1 MTEPCRICHGPTL
14 PSYQL
19 RSNRHSVDVWLRRCR
34 ACNAFFSDGGPRQPC
49 GVAASACSASL
60 KRRCRLP
67 GSSTSAPGMGYAVEV
82 AGNRGWRSTGI
93 GPNAVLARSARNR
106 GLAIEHGYLSVD
118 TRGQYDSILIDN
130 VLEHVA
136 DLRGFTTNAARL
148 LSADGLLVIAIPPL
162 IGFANCLPQSRT
174 FALR

>member
-1 MTEPCRICHGPTL
+1 MFGFFETKVPPARFL
-14 PSYQL
+14 
-19 RSNRHSVDVWLRRCR
+19 DVG
-34 ACNAFFSDGGPRQPC
+34 A
-49 GVAASACSASL
+49 
-60 KRRCRLP
+60 
-67 GSSTSAPGMGYAVEV
+67 GMGYAVEV

-148 LSADGLLVIAIPPL
+148 LSADGLLVIAIPL
-162 IGFANCLPQSRT
+162 
-174 FALR
+174 